1 MVIIILLIVFLI
13 RLLFLKLQ
21 ANLEK
26 MEKEIKETVILKVR
40 AAVYESGF
48 IVVKLE
54 DKEGKYEFLERY
66 AINKVKIV
74 HPYPDY
80 NQRCLIKNF
89 NYCGKLLEVTLVY
102 DANLFY
108 HKKTDKTKIMDVLD
122 VKLID

>member
-1 MVIIILLIVFLI
+1 MELLILFSVFLI
-13 RLLFLKLQ
+13 YLLYLKLKS
-21 ANLEK
+21 NLEK
-26 MEKEIKETVILKVR
+26 KEKEIKETETLKVR

-54 DKEGKYEFLERY
+54 DMEGKYEFVERY
-66 AINKVKIV
+66 VIDKVKIV

-80 NQRCLIKNF
+80 DQRCLIKSF
-89 NYCGKLLEVTLVY
+89 NCYGKLLEVTLVY